1 MKGRISRPMG
11 LRIIAMALLVAL
23 FATGC
28 ALIPEEVTRSE
39 PSAYLEYSPQIYG
52 RFSGKALRD
61 LTRDMDDQELGAL
74 FSKALPATAESQG
87 SSQPQASAVKGKS
100 SNSTTST
107 AFIREFL
114 SKTNSFGMGIRDF
127 NTQKLKAEAI
137 FLGQFSPISL
147 RLALTMEGNW
157 ERLQEGGYKSTQ
169 YPLYLRSPQAGW
181 VHISTESAPGMKP
194 EAKQAYPRPMESI
207 ASSDIFI
214 SINEPRILFAGA
226 LPLEA
231 SAIPL
236 ETVLLA
242 GKLTEPNALAVQA
255 SAPASALQ
263 ADSIFRNYLMD
274 LYIVVKDEATA
285 RAYRPVV
292 RFLWAAA
299 ASRLFPG
306 RSDISSLAL
315 SLEGA
320 VYVVRG
326 ITLSRSDIQ
335 RMILSSTTTP

>member
-1 MKGRISRPMG
+1 MKSGIGRPESLHAVLIS
-11 LRIIAMALLVAL
+11 LLAALLAV
-23 FATGC
+23 GC

-39 PSAYLEYSPQIYG
+39 PSAYLEYTPQIYA
-52 RFSGKALRD
+52 RFSGRALRD
-61 LTRDMDDQELGAL
+61 LTGNLDDEELSAL
-74 FSKALPATAESQG
+74 FSKAMPANTANQVS
-87 SSQPQASAVKGKS
+87 PKAQASTGKAADS
-100 SNSTTST
+100 ESKANA
-107 AFIREFL
+107 AFVREFL
-114 SKTNSFGMGIRDF
+114 SKTTTFGTGIRGL
-127 NTQKLKAEAI
+127 NTQKLMAEAI

-157 ERLQEGGYKSTQ
+157 ERLQDGGYKSAQ

-181 VHISTESAPGMKP
+181 VHLSTESAPGTRP
-194 EAKQAYPRPMESI
+194 EAILAYPRPMESI

-214 SINEPRILFAGA
+214 SINEPRILFAGT

-236 ETVLLA
+236 DTVLMA
-242 GKLTEPNALAVQA
+242 GSLVESNAMAIQA
-255 SAPASALQ
+255 STPASPLQ
-263 ADSIFRNYLMD
+263 ADQVFRNYRVD

-292 RFLWAAA
+292 RFLWSAA

-306 RSDISSLAL
+306 RSDVASLPL

-326 ITLSRSDIQ
+326 ISLSRSDIQ
-335 RMILSSTTTP
+335 RMILYSTTKP

>member
-1 MKGRISRPMG
+1 MKRGIGRPESLRTILIS
-11 LRIIAMALLVAL
+11 LLAALLA
-23 FATGC
+23 AGC

-39 PSAYLEYSPQIYG
+39 PSAYLEYAPQIYA
-52 RFSGKALRD
+52 RFSGRALRD
-61 LTRDMDDQELGAL
+61 LTGNLDDQELSAL
-74 FSKALPATAESQG
+74 FSKAMPTSTDSQASSQAQG
-87 SSQPQASAVKGKS
+87 SAGKAAASEP
-100 SNSTTST
+100 T
-107 AFIREFL
+107 ANAAFVREFL
-114 SKTNSFGMGIRDF
+114 SKTTTFGTGIRGLS
-127 NTQKLKAEAI
+127 TQKLMAEAI

-147 RLALTMEGNW
+147 RIALTMEGNW
-157 ERLQEGGYKSTQ
+157 ERLQDGGYKSAQ

-181 VHISTESAPGMKP
+181 VHLSTESAPGTRQ
-194 EAKQAYPRPMESI
+194 EAILAYPRPMESI

-214 SINEPRILFAGA
+214 SINEPRILFAGT

-236 ETVLLA
+236 ETVLMA
-242 GKLTEPNALAVQA
+242 GSLVEPNALAIQA
-255 SAPASALQ
+255 SAPSSPLQ
-263 ADSIFRNYLMD
+263 ADQLFRNYRVD

-306 RSDISSLAL
+306 RSDIASLPL

-326 ITLSRSDIQ
+326 ISLSKSDIQ
-335 RMILSSTTTP
+335 GMILSSMANP